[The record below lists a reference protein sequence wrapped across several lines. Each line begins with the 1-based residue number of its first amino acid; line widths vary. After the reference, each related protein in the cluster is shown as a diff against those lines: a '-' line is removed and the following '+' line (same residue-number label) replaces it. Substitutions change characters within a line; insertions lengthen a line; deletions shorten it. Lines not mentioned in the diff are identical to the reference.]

1 MERLR
6 NISRYWPVMLCAI
19 FYIYLILHA
28 FTGRQGLLRW
38 VDYER
43 ETDQLQAE
51 LTQLTL
57 EREALEKRAARMD
70 IAAMDMDWVEQ
81 QAREK
86 LFYSHP
92 KDITIWLD
100 E

>member
-6 NISRYWPVMLCAI
+6 LISRFWPAALCAV
-19 FYIYLILHA
+19 FYAYLMLHA

-38 VDYER
+38 IDYQQESQNLR
-43 ETDQLQAE
+43 VKHSQLVK
-51 LTQLTL
+51 
-57 EREALEKRAARMD
+57 EREALQRRAALMD
-70 IAAMDMDWVEQ
+70 RDHVDLDRLDQ
-81 QAREK
+81 SARET

-100 E
+100 D